1 MNIAICD
8 DDRDYRKIIS
18 SYVEESEVF
27 SKCTIAE
34 FDTAEDLLVASSKD
48 ISFDIILLDV
58 EMGEINGIEAGK
70 RLRTAN
76 PNCIII
82 YISSFPKYAI
92 DSFDNEPLHYIL
104 KPIDK
109 DKFFEV
115 LRKAKNKINRLYEK
129 YNITHK
135 DGVISI
141 YVKDILYIEY
151 YRKHLIFH
159 CTDNE
164 YETIGKVKDAV
175 DRLENSGFILINQAV
190 LVNAHYIKQI
200 SKLDITLSN
209 NEKLM
214 ISVRKKSDV
223 IKYYTRY
230 LKEISI

>member
-8 DDRDYRKIIS
+8 DDRNYRELIS
-18 SYVEESEVF
+18 SYVKESEVF
-27 SKCTIAE
+27 SNCRISE
-34 FDTAEDLLVASSKD
+34 FDSSEALLASLSKN
-48 ISFDIILLDV
+48 SVFDIILLDV
-58 EMGEINGIEAGK
+58 EMGKMNGIEAGK
-70 RLRTAN
+70 RLKKVD

-82 YISSFPKYAI
+82 YVSSFPKYAI

-104 KPIDK
+104 KPINK

-115 LRKAKNKINRLYEK
+115 LRKAKNKMNRLYEK

-141 YVKDILYIEY
+141 YIKDILYIEY

-159 CTDNE
+159 CTDKE
-164 YETIGKVKDAV
+164 YETIGKVKDVV
-175 DRLENSGFILINQAV
+175 DRLENSGFILINQAI

-200 SKLDITLSN
+200 SKLDITLNN

-230 LKEISI
+230 LKEVHL

>member
-18 SYVEESEVF
+18 FYVKESEVF
-27 SKCTIAE
+27 SKFSIAE
-34 FDTAEDLLVASSKD
+34 FDTAEDLLAASSKD
-48 ISFDIILLDV
+48 VSFDIILLDI

-115 LRKAKNKINRLYEK
+115 LRKAKEIMLPK
-129 YNITHK
+129 YAF
-135 DGVISI
+135 VSECQ
-141 YVKDILYIEY
+141 IL
-151 YRKHLIFH
+151 
-159 CTDNE
+159 
-164 YETIGKVKDAV
+164 
-175 DRLENSGFILINQAV
+175 
-190 LVNAHYIKQI
+190 
-200 SKLDITLSN
+200 
-209 NEKLM
+209 
-214 ISVRKKSDV
+214 
-223 IKYYTRY
+223 
-230 LKEISI
+230 

>member
-1 MNIAICD
+1 MNIAMCD
-8 DDRDYRKIIS
+8 DDRNYRELVL
-18 SYVEESEVF
+18 SYVKESEVF
-27 SKCTIAE
+27 SNCTIVE
-34 FDTAEDLLVASSKD
+34 FDTAEELLAASSKD
-48 ISFDIILLDV
+48 IPFDIILLDV

-70 RLRTAN
+70 RLRTVN

-109 DKFFEV
+109 DKLFEV

-141 YVKDILYIEY
+141 YTKDILYIEY

-164 YETIGKVKDAV
+164 YETIGKVKDVV

-190 LVNAHYIKQI
+190 LVNARYIKQI
-200 SKLDITLSN
+200 SKLDITLNN

-230 LKEISI
+230 LKEVHL